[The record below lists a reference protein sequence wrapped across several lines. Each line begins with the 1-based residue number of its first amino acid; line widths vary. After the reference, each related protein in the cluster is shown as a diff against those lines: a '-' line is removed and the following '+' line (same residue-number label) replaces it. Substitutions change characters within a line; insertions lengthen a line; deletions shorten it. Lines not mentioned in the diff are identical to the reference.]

1 MVDFPHRYIHD
12 INNRFPKITRRTSSF
27 EIKCIVY
34 QFVLHLNDTGLILS
48 RGGQEAKL
56 KLYLKIVM
64 ICAINHGNDKF

>member
-12 INNRFPKITRRTSSF
+12 IINKFPKITRRTSSF

-34 QFVLHLNDTGLILS
+34 LNTPFVLHLNDTGLILS

-64 ICAINHGNDKF
+64 IYVQ